1 MIEIKS
7 LFLFA
12 FFLITSIG
20 FGQDDIKIKER
31 DTIIV
36 VSRSIGKCSYLTDD
50 FYSATGLIKGHVHS
64 AYYYKNLNSDALE
77 SIPIDDNTFNYNYY
91 RKYYGNQKSEKIM
104 VKLIID
110 NYFLDG
116 KTYSV
121 LNHIE

>member
-36 VSRSIGKCSYLTDD
+36 VSRSIGKCGYLTDD
-50 FYSATGLIKGHVHS
+50 FYLATDLIRGHVPT
-64 AYYYKNLNSDALE
+64 AYYYKNLHSDKIE
-77 SIPIDDNTFNYNYY
+77 FIPIDDRTFNYTYY
-91 RKYYGNQKSEKIM
+91 HKHYQKKKSEKIM

-110 NYFLDG
+110 NYFLEG